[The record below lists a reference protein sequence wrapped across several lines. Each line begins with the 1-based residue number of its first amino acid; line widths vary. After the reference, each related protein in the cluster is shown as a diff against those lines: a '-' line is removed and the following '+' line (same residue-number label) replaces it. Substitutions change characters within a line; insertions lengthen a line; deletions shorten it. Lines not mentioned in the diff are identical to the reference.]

1 MGTEIT
7 EAMVKQYAD
16 NFMLMSQQKKSR
28 LEPYVRL
35 KPGIVGQSATVDA
48 VGSTTAR
55 KRTTRND
62 DSPVMKTPFYRRWID
77 LSDYDWG
84 DLIDEQDLQRLT
96 TDPTS
101 SVIASGLAALNR
113 SKDSALITAM
123 GGSAR
128 TLDAGTTSVALPS
141 AQKIAIGGAGLT
153 LSKLI
158 TAKEI
163 LSAAEAYNEDD
174 PEDQLV
180 IAVAARQIT
189 DLLGDDKLTSAEYNT
204 VRALVAGAVDTFMG
218 FKFVR
223 TQLLTKVTTTRSVYA
238 WCKSGVVLGTGQDIT
253 RELTRRADKSFAA
266 YPYAKMSIGA
276 TRTEEEK
283 VVEIACLES

>member
-16 NFMLMSQQKKSR
+16 NFLLMSQQKKSR
-28 LEPYVRL
+28 LESCVRM
-35 KPGIVGQSATVDA
+35 KPGIVGGSATVDA
-48 VGSTTAR
+48 VGSTSAR

-84 DLIDEQDLQRLT
+84 DLIDEQDLQKLV

-101 SVIASGLAALNR
+101 SIIASGLAALNR
-113 SKDSALITAM
+113 SKDDVIITAM
-123 GGSAR
+123 GGNAR
-128 TLDAGTTSVALPS
+128 TTDAGATLVALP
-141 AQKIAIGGAGLT
+141 AGQKIAVGATGLT
-153 LSKLI
+153 MAKLI
-158 TAKEI
+158 STKEI
-163 LSAAEAYNEDD
+163 LTAAEAYNEDD
-174 PEDQLV
+174 PEDQLY
-180 IAVAARQIT
+180 IACAARQIS
-189 DLLGDDKLTSAEYNT
+189 DLLNDDQITSSDYNT
-204 VRALVAGAVDTFMG
+204 VKALVAGTIDSFMG

-223 TQLLTKVTTTRSVYA
+223 TQRLLKPATTRFCYA
-238 WCKSGVVLGTGQDIT
+238 WCKSGVVFGMGQDIA

-266 YPYAKMSIGA
+266 YPYAKMSIGS

-283 VVEIACLES
+283 VVEISCLES